1 MLNDPKLY
9 LELVAHS
16 LKNAAHCGSPLAVL
30 GLRRL
35 TQSYLELADEALH
48 QNTRISSDAAPA
60 SQPAYSSADT

>member
-35 TQSYLELADEALH
+35 TQSYLELADAALH
-48 QNTRISSDAAPA
+48 QKKRTDPEAEAT
-60 SQPAYSSADT
+60 SQPELIRVD